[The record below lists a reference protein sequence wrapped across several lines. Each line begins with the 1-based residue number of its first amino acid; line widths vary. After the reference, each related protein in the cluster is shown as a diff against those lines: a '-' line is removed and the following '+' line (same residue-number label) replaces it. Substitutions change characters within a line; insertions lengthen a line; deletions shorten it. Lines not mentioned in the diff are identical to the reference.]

1 MRLIDLSREIY
12 HRAPAYPG
20 QPPIILGTW
29 KTHEEA
35 FADSG
40 GVWGNKVMYFSMP
53 DHGSTHLDAP
63 RHFHPDGVSI
73 GEFPLEK
80 CIVTGLCLDLRH
92 IPPRAEISSFDLR
105 GAVEKAGAPI
115 PKGGTVLLCTGH
127 HARTFPTPAYSTDN
141 PGVNPEFTGWLA
153 GQGVVSFGIDSMRP
167 GPEGD
172 TNALVHKACHEL
184 GITHMESLC
193 NLEELI
199 GAGHFRFIGLPL
211 KFRGGTGSP
220 IRAVA
225 VLEE

>member
-1 MRLIDLSREIY
+1 MLWFLALALGCELDEWLSRSGPISGY
-12 HRAPAYPG
+12 HVICVEDLVEDVASVYRQGVASERREAGPVGDLPA
-20 QPPIILGTW
+20 
-29 KTHEEA
+29 
-35 FADSG
+35 F
-40 GVWGNKVMYFSMP
+40 
-53 DHGSTHLDAP
+53 
-63 RHFHPDGVSI
+63 
-73 GEFPLEK
+73 
-80 CIVTGLCLDLRH
+80 
-92 IPPRAEISSFDLR
+92 R

-141 PGVNPEFTGWLA
+141 PGVNPESTGWLA

-184 GITHMESLC
+184 GITHMEGLC
-193 NLEELI
+193 KLEKLI
-199 GAGHFRFIGLPL
+199 GAGHFRFVGLPL
-211 KFRGGTGSP
+211 KIRGGTGSP